1 MFLYYEDLVLSNC
14 KFTYKLLYNAFG
26 EREIKVF

>member
-1 MFLYYEDLVLSNC
+1 MFLDYEDLVLSNY
-14 KFTYKLLYNAFG
+14 KVNYKLFYNAFG